1 MTKYAYLDRGF
12 ILHIV
17 NGEDTAKEYSV
28 NGKVVATKIEA
39 EGGYPIVDG
48 KSVIVYSLEEAY
60 LDGNLNTGTR
70 VDLNDYTAIKQ
81 LYKSVM

>member
-12 ILHIV
+12 ILHV
-17 NGEDTAKEYSV
+17 VDTEDTAREYSV

-60 LDGNLNTGTR
+60 INGNLNTGR
-70 VDLNDYTAIKQ
+70 KINLNDYPTIKQ
-81 LYKSVM
+81 LYASIM